1 MSLEKLGLYMVTVIT
16 GLLIHAFII
25 LPLLYFIV
33 VRKNPFRFLA
43 GMRDAVVF
51 AFGSA
56 SR

>member
-43 GMRDAVVF
+43 GMRDAAVF